1 MLTRQTTGGPINGLL
16 PITLCISI
24 NQFEARLAEIVR
36 DYAHLYDRSRRDYN
50 DKEIV
55 GNSWRDISVKMD
67 GKDPNKAKWRRLR
80 DEFIKATKRTRSGG
94 RDDKKNKVL
103 GLH

>member
-1 MLTRQTTGGPINGLL
+1 MYFK
-16 PITLCISI
+16 I

-36 DYAHLYDRSRRDYN
+36 DYARSRRDYN

-80 DEFIKATKRTRSGG
+80 DKFIKATKRTKSGG
-94 RDDKKNKVL
+94 RDDKKIPKL
-103 GLH
+103 